1 MSARSPSPAAALPA
15 LPFPRFPPVADLV
28 PHELP
33 TLVLEELVH
42 WEPGAA
48 TLRFTVRKHGLL
60 VHDGRVDACVAL
72 EWMAQGAAACLGHEA
87 FRGGEG
93 VRVGMVVGCRKLVLR
108 RDDFAVGEELVVA
121 VRRTRGSDF
130 ASTFEGEV
138 RDRTNDVV
146 ATASM
151 TLVHGAPPAG

>member
-1 MSARSPSPAAALPA
+1 MRPY
-15 LPFPRFPPVADLV
+15 PPITDLV
-28 PHELP
+28 PHTP
-33 TLVLEELVH
+33 PALVLEELVH

-48 TLRFTVRKHGLL
+48 TLRFTVREHGLL
-60 VHDGRVDACVAL
+60 VANGRVDASVTL

-93 VRVGMVVGCRKLVLR
+93 VRVGMVVGVRKLQLLR
-108 RDDFAVGEELVVA
+108 EHFAVGECITVA

-138 RDRTNDVV
+138 RDGSGALAARS
-146 ATASM
+146 AM
-151 TLVHGAPPAG
+151 TLVHGAPPPA

>member
-1 MSARSPSPAAALPA
+1 MTPPSSSSPSLALPA
-15 LPFPRFPPVADLV
+15 PPFPPVADLV

-42 WEPGAA
+42 WELGAA
-48 TLRFTVRKHGLL
+48 TLRFTVREHGLL
-60 VHDGRVDACVAL
+60 VHDGRVDACAAL

-93 VRVGMVVGCRKLVLR
+93 VRVGMVVGCRKLLLR
-108 RDDFAVGEELVVA
+108 RDHFLVGEPLVVA

-138 RDRTNDVV
+138 RDRTNETV
-146 ATASM
+146 ATAAM